1 MADKILEIKD
11 LRVNYQ
17 TDLETVEAVN
27 GIDLEIEKSGTLG
40 LVGETGAGKT
50 TTALSIMRLLP
61 STTGRILNGEIIF
74 EGENLLEIE
83 EEKMRKIRGDKI
95 AMVFQDP
102 MTSLNPVQTVGE
114 QIAEGIKLHNEE
126 MSKEDVEKRVEEILS
141 MVGIVPK
148 RKYDYPHQFSGGM
161 KQRVVIAIAL
171 SCEPDLLI
179 ADEPT
184 TALDVTIQA
193 QVLAMIRDLRDR
205 LGTSMLM
212 ITHDLGIVAQTCDH
226 VAVMYAGKI
235 IEFGTIEDI
244 FNGEKHHPY
253 TSGLFGS
260 IPDLKSRKS
269 RLTPIPGLMPDPTK
283 LPEGCYFAPR
293 CSRCT
298 EFCKKKQ
305 QEVFV
310 EGTHKIACHLFH
322 PQYAEEMMKPAAE
335 ENDGAETGKE
345 E

>member
-1 MADKILEIKD
+1 MAEKILEIKN
-11 LRVNYQ
+11 LQVNYQ
-17 TDLETVEAVN
+17 TDLENVEAVN

-61 STTGRILNGEIIF
+61 SNTGRILNGEILF
-74 EGENLLEIE
+74 EGENLLELE
-83 EEKMRKIRGDKI
+83 DERMRKIRGDKI

-114 QIAEGIKLHNEE
+114 QIAEGIKLHNED

-244 FNGEKHHPY
+244 FTSDKHHPY
-253 TSGLFGS
+253 TVGLFGS

-293 CSRCT
+293 CTHCT
-298 EFCKKKQ
+298 ELCKTTQ
-305 QEVFV
+305 PEVV
-310 EGTHKIACHLFH
+310 VDGTHKIACHLFNEK
-322 PQYAEEMMKPAAE
+322 YAEEMKAAVKV
-335 ENDGAETGKE
+335 NDDAQAGKE